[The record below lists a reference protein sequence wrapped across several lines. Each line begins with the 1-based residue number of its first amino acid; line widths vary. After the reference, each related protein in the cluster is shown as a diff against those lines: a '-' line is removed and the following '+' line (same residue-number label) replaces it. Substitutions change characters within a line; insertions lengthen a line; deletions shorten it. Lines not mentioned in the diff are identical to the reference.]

1 MEIVV
6 RGETELVVTNAG
18 GGLSVREDEGGR
30 FGPLPMMAAS
40 LGTCTLSVLLSWA
53 ENADLDP
60 SELKVVVRWEYVDDP
75 YRVGSY
81 EQEIRWPG
89 LPEDRH
95 AAARKVADQCT
106 VHHTL
111 EHPPE
116 MSTRVVGDEESQ
128 EGDEGAE
135 GDEGE

>member
-6 RGETELVVTNAG
+6 LGETELVVTNSGAG
-18 GGLSVREDEGGR
+18 LTVREEEEGH
-30 FGPLPMMAAS
+30 FGPLPMLAAS
-40 LGTCTLSVLLSWA
+40 LSTCTLSVLLSWA

-60 SELKVVVRWEYVDDP
+60 SGLEVAVRWEYVDDP

-81 EQEIRWPG
+81 EQEVRWPG
-89 LPEDRH
+89 LPEDRWS
-95 AAARKVADQCT
+95 AAGRVADQCT

-116 MSTRVVGDEESQ
+116 MTTRVVGDGEND
-128 EGDEGAE
+128 GD
-135 GDEGE
+135 GDGE

>member
-1 MEIVV
+1 MEITVL
-6 RGETELVVTNAG
+6 GETELVVTNSGAG
-18 GGLSVREDEGGR
+18 LTVREEEGGH

-60 SELKVVVRWEYVDDP
+60 SELEVVVRWEYVEDP

-89 LPEDRH
+89 LPEDRWT
-95 AAARKVADQCT
+95 AARRVADQCT

-116 MSTRVVGDEESQ
+116 MTTRVSGDGE
-128 EGDEGAE
+128 EGAE
-135 GDEGE
+135 GAE

>member
-1 MEIVV
+1 MEITVL
-6 RGETELVVTNAG
+6 GETELVVTSSGAG
-18 GGLSVREDEGGR
+18 LTVREEEAGS

-53 ENADLDP
+53 DNADLDP
-60 SELKVVVRWEYVDDP
+60 SGLEVVVRWEYVDDP

-95 AAARKVADQCT
+95 SAARRVADQCT
-106 VHHTL
+106 VHNTL

-116 MSTRVVGDEESQ
+116 MTTRVVGD
-128 EGDEGAE
+128 GG
-135 GDEGE
+135 EGEGGEGE

>member
-1 MEIVV
+1 MEIEV
-6 RGETELVVTNAG
+6 RGETELIVRNVG
-18 GGLSVREDEGGR
+18 GGLSVREEEGGR
-30 FGPLPMMAAS
+30 FGPLPMLAAS

-60 SELKVVVRWEYVDDP
+60 SELEVVVRWEYVDDP

-89 LPEDRH
+89 LPEDRWT
-95 AAARKVADQCT
+95 AARRVADQCT

-116 MSTRVVGDEESQ
+116 MSTRVAARDGESGGDE
-128 EGDEGAE
+128 
-135 GDEGE
+135 